1 MKVTKEI
8 EKLEHSAAKLTVTV
22 AKKDVADSYNET
34 ISRYVKQVQIPGFRK
49 GHVPASVLERKYGEQ
64 IKMEAASDLIDKS
77 LNEIFSD
84 EKELEN
90 RPLPYAQPVLEKMPE
105 FDTSKDFVYTVT
117 YDVFPKVDLKGFDF
131 KSVTIK
137 EPQVTVGDTELNEE
151 LKGIQERNA
160 VVIDKKDDEK
170 AEKANIVTISIVEKD
185 ENGAE
190 IASTKREEFTFT
202 LGTAENVYKIDDD
215 LIGMKKGESKEV
227 SKTYDKDE
235 KDAEL
240 AGKTKKYSVTVKQ
253 IKVRNLPALDD
264 ELAQDVNEKFKTLDD
279 LKKDIMQKLENART
293 NKINEIKTND
303 LLSQLVEKNPFE
315 IPASM
320 LNAELDG
327 RWRMMAQQFQ
337 TTPEELDKM
346 ITASGQKKEDMLKEW
361 TGDAE
366 KMLKSRIIVDNLLKE
381 RNISVTPEEIESE
394 YQKIAD
400 ANGIT
405 VDEVKQHYADPRAK
419 EYLIDEAKE
428 QKLYKEIF
436 AEAKVSKGDKVSF
449 KDLFNLK

>member
-170 AEKANIVTISIVEKD
+170 AEKDNIVTISIVEKD

-264 ELAQDVNEKFKTLDD
+264 DLAQDVNEKFKTLDD

-303 LLSQLVEKNPFE
+303 LLSQLVEKNSFE

>member
-170 AEKANIVTISIVEKD
+170 AEKDNIVTISIVEKD

-190 IASTKREEFTFT
+190 IASTKREDFTFT

-264 ELAQDVNEKFKTLDD
+264 DLAQDVNEKFKTLDD

>member
-1 MKVTKEI
+1 VKVTKEI

-34 ISRYVKQVQIPGFRK
+34 MGKYVKQVQIPGFRK

-84 EKELEN
+84 EKELDN

-131 KSVTIK
+131 KSVTVK
-137 EPQVTVGDTELNEE
+137 EPQVTVGDAELQEE

-170 AEKANIVTISIVEKD
+170 AEKDNIITISIVEKD
-185 ENGAE
+185 EKGEE

-227 SKTYDKDE
+227 TKKYGKDE
-235 KDAEL
+235 KDEEL
-240 AGKTKKYSVTVKQ
+240 AGKTKTYSVTVKQ
-253 IKVRNLPALDD
+253 IKIRNLPALDD

-293 NKINEIKTND
+293 NKINEIKTNE
-303 LLSQLVEKNPFE
+303 LLSALVEKNPFE

-346 ITASGQKKEDMLKEW
+346 ISASGQKKEDMLKEW

-400 ANGIT
+400 ANGIS
-405 VDEVKQHYADPRAK
+405 VDEVKQHYADPRSK

-436 AEAKVSKGDKVSF
+436 AEVKLGKGDKISF
-449 KDLFNLK
+449 KELFNLK

>member
-1 MKVTKEI
+1 VKVTKEI

-105 FDTSKDFVYTVT
+105 FDTTKDFVYTVT

-170 AEKANIVTISIVEKD
+170 AEKDNIVTISIVEKD

-264 ELAQDVNEKFKTLDD
+264 DLAQDVNEKFKTLDD